1 MPRCRRDT
9 FRLRVLI
16 GWLLPAV
23 AVAAGVPLADAAERG
38 DLAAVRSLIGQRSDV
53 NATRVDGTTAL
64 HAAVHADHLEIADLL
79 LRAGANAG
87 ARDRYGV
94 TPLFLACVNG
104 NAEMI
109 RRLLDAGVDPDT
121 TDPGGETALMTAART
136 GAVAALHLLI
146 ERGAAVDA
154 REPEFQQ
161 TALMIAVREDHRAA
175 VELLVKA
182 GAAVNGQTRKGPTP
196 AFVPPC
202 KGTGCGSEGVG
213 INKGGLPDRGRRA
226 EVKGGM
232 TPLLYAARDG
242 RLEAA
247 RMLVAAGAQL
257 ELGDGNG
264 IRPLLMAVVNGQID
278 VARFLAERGANVNAD
293 DFWGRSPLWA
303 AVEYRNLDMNNN
315 DQDSPK
321 DNGVDRAPVLDLI
334 RLLLDKGAD
343 VNARTRE
350 VPPSRRWLYALN
362 DSWVDYTG
370 QTPLLRAALSG
381 DTTTMRLL
389 VQRGADP
396 NLATLAGTT
405 PLMAAAGVGWA
416 VAQTYTESP
425 QASLDAV
432 LFCLELGADVNAANS
447 MGLTAL
453 LGAVNR
459 GRNDIIELL
468 VKRGARL
475 DIKDKEGRTPLR
487 WAEGVF
493 LAAVGAERK
502 PATIALLEKLM
513 AESTSHMKAHVAA
526 AALFVFALAS
536 VETQTERRVPPAC
549 EPRLAAQGTS
559 GP

>member
-1 MPRCRRDT
+1 MSPRHV
-9 FRLRVLI
+9 FAFAVLI

-38 DLAAVRSLIGQRSDV
+38 DLAAVRSLIGQGSDV
-53 NATRVDGTTAL
+53 NAARVDGTAAL
-64 HAAVHADHLEIADLL
+64 HAAVHADQLEIADLL

-94 TPLFLACVNG
+94 TPLYLACVNG

-136 GAVAALHLLI
+136 GAVAALRLLI

-182 GAAVNGQTRKGPTP
+182 GAAVNAPDAQG
-196 AFVPPC
+196 ADA
-202 KGTGCGSEGVG
+202 GVRAAVQG
-213 INKGGLPDRGRRA
+213 HRLRIGRGRHQPGGLPDRGRRA

-247 RMLVAAGAQL
+247 RMLVAAGADL

-264 IRPLLMAVVNGQID
+264 IRPLLMAALNGQID

-350 VPPSRRWLYALN
+350 VPPPRRWLYSLN
-362 DSWVDYTG
+362 DVSWVDFTG
-370 QTPLLRAALSG
+370 QTPFLRAALSG

-405 PLMAAAGVGWA
+405 PLMAAAGVSWA

-432 LFCLELGADVNAANS
+432 SLCLELGADVNAANS

-459 GRNDIIELL
+459 GSNDIIELL

-513 AESTSHMKAHVAA
+513 AESSK
-526 AALFVFALAS
+526 
-536 VETQTERRVPPAC
+536 P
-549 EPRLAAQGTS
+549 
-559 GP
+559 